1 VSYQQLINQLREQLP
16 TGKPVYVGYSG
27 GLDSS
32 LLLQAACDA
41 FDDQPIIPVHCN
53 HGVHPESGNWQKF
66 CEQQASRLNTRL
78 VVEQLDFPRGFT
90 EAAGREARYRVFA
103 SHMEEGSVLLLG
115 HHADDQAETVLFRLF
130 RGTGMRGLA
139 GIPVSRKFASGS
151 ILRPLMGYSRKMI
164 EAMAR
169 EKQVDWIEDSS
180 NKDDAY
186 DRNYI
191 RNKVLPVILARWP
204 NLVPAIQQLS
214 GYLRDELI
222 LLEDYADELLKR
234 LDYRKNE
241 QIDVVASLDLQ
252 ELSTLPD
259 RQKTL
264 VIRRFLSRDHESPES
279 LNLDEIL
286 TQFLSAKADAEPR
299 YPLGDKE
306 LRRFNQRL
314 FLLKAQGESAPEQ
327 ERTWDGRAPLVMSN
341 GILRLLK
348 GSPDSFVVRFR
359 SGGERLKPEGRKHSQ
374 TLKKLMQEYHIE
386 PWLRHQIPLIYQGE
400 TLIAVGDRIHCTG
413 HRFEW
418 VRK

>member
-1 VSYQQLINQLREQLP
+1 
-16 TGKPVYVGYSG
+16 
-27 GLDSS
+27 
-32 LLLQAACDA
+32 
-41 FDDQPIIPVHCN
+41 
-53 HGVHPESGNWQKF
+53 
-66 CEQQASRLNTRL
+66 
-78 VVEQLDFPRGFT
+78 
-90 EAAGREARYRVFA
+90 
-103 SHMEEGSVLLLG
+103 
-115 HHADDQAETVLFRLF
+115 
-130 RGTGMRGLA
+130 
-139 GIPVSRKFASGS
+139 
-151 ILRPLMGYSRKMI
+151 MI

-264 VIRRFLSRDHESPES
+264 VIRRFLSRDHEAPES